1 VILSNCSYGASI
13 LSFLGGIRWGN
24 SLQNPSEMSM
34 ENIGYSV
41 VPSLVA
47 CGALAMPYAP
57 GMLTVAAGLGSVA
70 YLDLHKTKSSYPSW
84 FKSMRLVLSSVA
96 VASLLSALLLSYTH
110 KKEKADKEVHN

>member
-1 VILSNCSYGASI
+1 
-13 LSFLGGIRWGN
+13 
-24 SLQNPSEMSM
+24 MSM

-47 CGALAMPYAP
+47 CGALAMPYVP

-70 YLDLHKTKSSYPSW
+70 YLDLHKTKSSYPPW

-96 VASLLSALLLSYTH
+96 VASLMSALLLSYTH
-110 KKEKADKEVHN
+110 KKEKTDKGVHK